1 MRKCLAT
8 SAGLLL
14 AVAVSSAAW
23 SQTVVTNANNTIG
36 GVTNVT
42 AGQVARPAYP
52 IGPNTAGLARI
63 AGLLVGLT
71 GPQNW
76 GVVRVVGP
84 ANAAA
89 Q

>member
-1 MRKCLAT
+1 MGKGLVI
-8 SAGLLL
+8 SACLLL
-14 AVAVSSAAW
+14 VVAVSSAAW
-23 SQTVVTNANNTIG
+23 SQTTVTNGNTVR

-42 AGQVARPAYP
+42 GAQPAYP

-76 GVVRVVGP
+76 GVVRVVAP